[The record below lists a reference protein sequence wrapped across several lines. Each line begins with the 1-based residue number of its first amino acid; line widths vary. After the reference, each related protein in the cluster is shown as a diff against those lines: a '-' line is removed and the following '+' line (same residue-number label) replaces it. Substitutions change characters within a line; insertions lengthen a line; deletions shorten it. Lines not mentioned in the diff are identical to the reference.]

1 MSFSVYND
9 YISRR
14 RQPINP
20 SGQEVI
26 VERMTLQLAA
36 ADLAVNSIGAI
47 GFLPAGCVPVGLQID
62 SDQFDSN
69 GTPTLVWSIGL
80 SNTND
85 YESALSSNSAQNPY
99 TGAIASY
106 TTLPGLAPGTVTMPA
121 STANLVPAIYGT
133 ALSTLTQDGGAVW
146 GSGIT
151 VSQAGGQVQVLSKAL
166 TRVQAVNYD
175 RAILL
180 LATAG
185 AATAAAGSSKEIG
198 INLFYRASSIPSELN

>member
-1 MSFSVYND
+1 M
-9 YISRR
+9 
-14 RQPINP
+14 
-20 SGQEVI
+20 
-26 VERMTLQLAA
+26 
-36 ADLAVNSIGAI
+36 
-47 GFLPAGCVPVGLQID
+47 
-62 SDQFDSN
+62 
-69 GTPTLVWSIGL
+69 WSIGL
-80 SNTND
+80 SNTNN
-85 YESALSSNSAQNPY
+85 YGAALPNNAAINPY

-106 TTLPGLAPGTVTMPA
+106 TTLPGLAPGTVTLPA
-121 STANLVPAIYGT
+121 TTANLVPGIYGT

-185 AATAAAGSSKEIG
+185 AATPASAAGKEIG
-198 INLFYRASSIPSELN
+198 VNLFYRAAVIPSELN